1 MGGGQEPRHAIPN
14 RSPKGLSIRALYTR
28 CVPLVSCGNND
39 LFVFDLG
46 EHESCSLFP
55 QLLAHCLV
63 HSRKLLFILINLI
76 ESRTTQEIS
85 LRANP

>member
-1 MGGGQEPRHAIPN
+1 MGGGQEPRHAIPD
-14 RSPKGLSIRALYTR
+14 RSPKDSALEPSTLD
-28 CVPLVSCGNND
+28 VPPLVSCGNND

-63 HSRKLLFILINLI
+63 QSRKLLFILINLI

-85 LRANP
+85 LWASP